1 MPKAN
6 EIRNKTN
13 DQTRLFYRFVYVSAI
28 LTLISGILCIYP
40 LRIYGV
46 IPAALFGYAIVNLA
60 NVAIFK
66 KNGNLKFAA
75 IRSAIISLAVTLAI
89 ILFSGGINSPFI
101 FILAVIVLGGYAG
114 ARIFGTVYL
123 YAVMFAIILVY
134 FIGELDIPFII
145 NEVPLESQPHFSLI
159 SILLAVYLVG
169 GVFGRNLLRAHT
181 ALKNSKSEIEMRISE
196 KEMLLREVHHRV
208 KNNLQTVS
216 SLLSL
221 QGKNSCNE
229 KIKAL
234 IDSSQNRVISMAII
248 HEMLYIRNDLSKIEF
263 RSYVKELTDYLL
275 NSNEGKNRSIGIQIN
290 IPEVQL
296 TIDTAIMLGL
306 LINEAVTNSL
316 KYGFL
321 DKPSGLITIVLTKE
335 TTENCYLLGISD
347 DGIGFSE
354 ELDFKTTKSLGL
366 KLIHNLARQLRGSV
380 KRSPSEKGT
389 NYQVAFKDV
398 NRHLSSII

>member
-1 MPKAN
+1 M
-6 EIRNKTN
+6 T
-13 DQTRLFYRFVYVSAI
+13 F
-28 LTLISGILCIYP
+28 ISGLLCLYP
-40 LRIYGV
+40 LHIYGV
-46 IPAALFGYAIVNLA
+46 IPTALFSYVVLNLI
-60 NVAIFK
+60 NVYVFK
-66 KNGNLKFAA
+66 KSGNLKFAA
-75 IRSAIISLAVTLAI
+75 IRSAVVSLVVTLAI
-89 ILFSGGINSPFI
+89 ILFSGGIGSPFI

-114 ARIFGTVYL
+114 ARIFGTIYL
-123 YAVMFAIILVY
+123 YAVMLVILLIYGV
-134 FIGELDIPFII
+134 GELDIPFVN
-145 NEVPLESQPHFSLI
+145 NEVPPESQPHFSLI

-181 ALKNSKSEIEMRISE
+181 ALNNSKSEIEIRIAE

-263 RSYVKELTDYLL
+263 RSYVKELTDYLI
-275 NSNEGKNRSIGIQIN
+275 NSNEGKAKRIGIQMK
-290 IPEVQL
+290 IPEVEL
-296 TIDTAIMLGL
+296 CIDTAILLGL

-316 KYGFL
+316 KYGFSN
-321 DKPSGLITIVLTKE
+321 KSNGIITIELTK
-335 TTENCYLLGISD
+335 TAGENNYVLGISD
-347 DGIGFSE
+347 DGIGFSQD
-354 ELDFKTTKSLGL
+354 LDFRTTKSLGL

-380 KRSPSEKGT
+380 KRSPCEKGT

-398 NRHLSSII
+398 NRHLGKIT